1 MVLMGVEGNDSKERG
16 DRVQTE
22 WSQTRFEE
30 YIVPDAWEGSGIT
43 GRMR

>member
-30 YIVPDAWEGSGIT
+30 YIVPDAREGSGIT